1 MTKEAFINYYQL
13 IANDGQEPGKNC
25 EYIINRSNDIWKTEL
40 MYHPFVSSDAFSVFD
55 QNQDGVIDFAEFLFM
70 LACDSNSD
78 LVKRYDEMFQM

>member
-1 MTKEAFINYYQL
+1 
-13 IANDGQEPGKNC
+13 
-25 EYIINRSNDIWKTEL
+25 